1 MLAVAIVQEL
11 EETGYLTTPLDEIAK
26 AMGATRAEAERALAQ
41 VQELDPPGV
50 AARDLAE
57 CLALQAKAADRY
69 DPAMARL
76 IANLDL
82 LAKGQM
88 AALKRICG
96 VDDEDLADMVR
107 ELRAYDPKP
116 GCRFA
121 EAPSESVVPDVLVR
135 RLRGGWA
142 VELNT
147 AALAQADRQPPLLC
161 RAEERAAEQGVEG
174 VAQRMPRQRRL
185 AGQGARPARADDRQG
200 GERDRRA
207 AGRLLPRRRAQHEAA
222 DVARGGGGG
231 RGP

>member
-11 EETGYLTTPLDEIAK
+11 EETGYLTTPLDDIAK
-26 AMGATRAEAERALAQ
+26 AMGATRAEAERALGQ

-50 AARDLAE
+50 AARNLAE

-121 EAPSESVVPDVLVR
+121 KR
-135 RLRGGWA
+135 
-142 VELNT
+142 
-147 AALAQADRQPPLLC
+147 
-161 RAEERAAEQGVEG
+161 
-174 VAQRMPRQRRL
+174 PRK
-185 AGQGARPARADDRQG
+185 ASSPTSWSGNCA
-200 GERDRRA
+200 A
-207 AGRLLPRRRAQHEAA
+207 AGRSN
-222 DVARGGGGG
+222 
-231 RGP
+231 